1 MSNAIAQSATILSV
15 STNGEKDFDI
25 PASVRRQ
32 AERTAKG
39 VTRERQMLNRNKL
52 ISSACADY
60 RMHFPAIYGKTER
73 LPSEIFTKI
82 EEAVDS
88 FIQTQ
93 LCRVN
98 STNVLNLRRSFFH
111 NWKDKEIT
119 ERVQLTG
126 ENKLSLKDQ
135 LFGTTVFLASAEK
148 RLKELQAKPTPDYD
162 REKAVKENIMKLELT
177 RQFIKGEIEHQEK
190 LANQAKNVETK

>member
-1 MSNAIAQSATILSV
+1 MSNAISQSATELAV
-15 STNGEKDFDI
+15 STLGEDKFDI

-52 ISSACADY
+52 ISASCADY

-73 LPSEIFTKI
+73 LPSEVFTKI

-88 FIQTQ
+88 FIQAQ

-98 STNVLNLRRSFFH
+98 ATNVLNLRRSFFH

-119 ERVQLTG
+119 ERVQVIG

-135 LFGTTVFLASAEK
+135 LFGTTVFLAQAEK

-162 REKAVKENIMKLELT
+162 REKSVKENIMKLELT

-190 LANQAKNVETK
+190 LANQAKNEQTK